1 MEIEQPFPIMHWGP
15 RVRLFTH
22 PQQQLMEESKTGISY
37 GTLGRTEE
45 VVCGRSARG
54 GRMYRFKVQSH
65 SEALW
70 SKVRATGPSQQLSG
84 LCCIIPQLLSKP
96 LL

>member
-1 MEIEQPFPIMHWGP
+1 MEIEQLFPIMHWGP

-22 PQQQLMEESKTGISY
+22 PQQQLMEESKIGIRW

-45 VVCGRSARG
+45 EVCCRYARG
-54 GRMYRFKVQSH
+54 GRMYRFNVQSH

-70 SKVRATGPSQQLSG
+70 SEVRAT
-84 LCCIIPQLLSKP
+84 
-96 LL
+96 